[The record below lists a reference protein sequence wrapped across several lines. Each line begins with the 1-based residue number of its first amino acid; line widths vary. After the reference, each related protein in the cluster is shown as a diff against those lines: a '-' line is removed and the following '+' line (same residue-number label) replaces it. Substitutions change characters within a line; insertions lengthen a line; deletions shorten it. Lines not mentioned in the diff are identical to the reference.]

1 MKDSVI
7 LLSGGMDSGVL
18 LACAR
23 TQYKTI
29 HALTFDYGSKH
40 SKKEIFM
47 AKAMADKYGAIFKLI
62 ELPFINTLFSS
73 SLLTSGAEVP
83 EGSYREKNMLSTVVP
98 FRNGIMLSI
107 AIGYAENLHIDEV
120 LIASHKGDHPVYPDT
135 KEAFIH
141 AMSKAAKEGTYTG
154 VKVLAPFGSLD
165 KKGIADKGR
174 ASNFDFTMTWT
185 CYKGLEL
192 HCGKCAAC
200 LERKYALGYDNGLDP
215 TRYMK

>member
-1 MKDSVI
+1 MKDAVI

-18 LACAR
+18 LAWA
-23 TQYKTI
+23 KTRYNVI

-40 SKKEIFM
+40 SKKEI
-47 AKAMADKYGAIFKLI
+47 AMATALAGRYGAIFKQI

-73 SLLTSGAEVP
+73 SLLTSGPEVP
-83 EGSYREKNMLSTVVP
+83 EGSYKEKDMLSTVVS

-141 AMSKAAKEGTYTG
+141 AMSKTAKEGTYTG

-165 KKGIADKGR
+165 KKDIADKGR
-174 ASNFDFTMTWT
+174 ALNFDFTMTWT

-200 LERKYALGYDNGLDP
+200 LERKYALGYDKGLDP